1 MEADEQRKSRG
12 YGALQAHVFLGLV
25 TAAGVW
31 EGPGSQ
37 VYQKKLMG

>member
-25 TAAGVW
+25 TAAAVW
-31 EGPGSQ
+31 EGLGSQ